1 MRTAAIILAAVLS
14 TLASCATD
22 AGYLLKQGGYLY
34 HYSRGAVNIEALLD
48 SPSTPD
54 DTRQFLLSVKEIRRF
69 AVERI
74 GLRDNGNYTRY
85 RSMDRDWLVDV
96 VSACDPVS
104 FTPYMWSYPVLG
116 RLPYRGYYVQADAE
130 AEAARLKKLGY
141 DVISRKVDA
150 FSTLGFTRDPLYS
163 FMKKYSSYELA
174 DTIIHEQT
182 HATLFVKGQ
191 PDFNE
196 ELATFVGDTGALEW
210 LAERY
215 GTGSAQYREAVD
227 EKADS
232 QLFVADL
239 QALSARLKE
248 TYSSSVSRE
257 EKLAE
262 KARIIADF
270 RARFKEEAPKKFR
283 TAAYRKAGDIPINN
297 AYLALYDLYMDDI
310 PLLRSY
316 YEQRC
321 GSDLKAFMAAAERLA
336 RSGDIKAQMRAALG
350 DAISHDAGSH

>member
-1 MRTAAIILAAVLS
+1 MRTAAIALAVMISALS
-14 TLASCATD
+14 SCATD
-22 AGYLLKQGGYLY
+22 AGYLVKQGGYLY
-34 HYSRGAVNIEALLD
+34 HYSRGTVNIEALLD

-54 DTRQFLLSVKEIRRF
+54 ETRRFLLMVKEIRRF

-85 RSMDRDWLVDV
+85 RSVDRDWLVDV
-96 VSACDPVS
+96 VSACDSVS
-104 FTPYMWSYPVLG
+104 FSPYMWGYPLLG
-116 RLPYRGYYVQADAE
+116 RLPYRGYYVQSDAE

-150 FSTLGFTRDPLYS
+150 FSTLGFMRDPLYS
-163 FMKKYSSYELA
+163 FMKKYPTFELA

-210 LAERY
+210 LAGKY
-215 GTGSAQYREAVD
+215 GKDSAEYQEAVN

-232 QLFVADL
+232 ELFVAEL
-239 QALSARLKE
+239 QKLSARLKE
-248 TYSSSVSRE
+248 VYSSSLSRE

-262 KARIIADF
+262 KARIMADF
-270 RARFKEEAPKKFR
+270 RIRFKEEAPGMFR

-297 AYLALYDLYMDDI
+297 AYLSLYDLYMDDI

-321 GSDLKAFMAAAERLA
+321 GGDLKVFMAAAEKLA
-336 RSGDIKAQMRAALG
+336 RSGDIKAQMRSALG
-350 DAISHDAGSH
+350 ETVSH